1 MKIFNRIRLKMWRVY
16 AIVAPLLSLLVYRY
30 EEFLRAN
37 PTILGFSGLAC
48 SIVYRVPQIVKL
60 YRTRGYK
67 DLSMSTIH
75 AQNLGYF
82 FYLTY
87 AYFIHDV
94 VNIVASI
101 ISVNQNILLLVLI
114 ERGRAYEQLKER
126 ARLEQGVNQDE
137 EKDPQTSEGG
147 SDNPSL

>member
-1 MKIFNRIRLKMWRVY
+1 MWRVY

-114 ERGRAYEQLKER
+114 ERGRAYEEDKQSKER
-126 ARLEQGVNQDE
+126 ARLEQGVDDQVSGRAE